1 MTTTQL
7 QDLECPT
14 CGSHACA
21 VCGSALHIVNG
32 GPACVTC
39 LEQSL
44 LTLANQMGGTVYKV
58 PTQTRRTLLRYAD
71 AYRTASMDR
80 QNLYMGFIH
89 QTLETLRLTGCPQD
103 LLNELADE
111 IDAKCGFRPTASA

>member
-1 MTTTQL
+1 MTQTQL
-7 QDLECPT
+7 QDTECPA

-32 GPACVTC
+32 VPACVTC

-44 LTLANQMGGTVYKV
+44 LTLANRVAGTVYKV
-58 PTQTRRTLLRYAD
+58 PTETRRTMLRYAD
-71 AYRTASMDR
+71 AYQTASMDR

-89 QTLETLRLTGCPQD
+89 QTLETLRLCGCPQD

-111 IDAKCGFRPTASA
+111 IDAKCGVRPTTSA